1 MPEKRQ
7 ELEYRMNLV
16 DRIYELSKA
25 INAKGKYYAF
35 FELLPHVN
43 AVDVRITPKED
54 YSKCIVNFSLYHYE
68 SDYESHL
75 DMTIKLSQIVLTLE
89 EYLEK

>member
-1 MPEKRQ
+1 MPEKSQ
-7 ELEYRMNLV
+7 ELEYRMKLV

-25 INAKGKYYAF
+25 INEKGKYYAF

-43 AVDVRITPKED
+43 AVDIRITPKED
-54 YSKCIVNFSLYHYE
+54 YSKYIVNFSLYHYE

-89 EYLEK
+89 EYFEK